1 MATALRAEQ
10 SILPRD
16 TILIDGEWRSPLRA
30 AHWKATHR
38 SQSGYGREG
47 ARIGIEQLLRPENVH
62 PPL

>member
-47 ARIGIEQLLRPENVH
+47 ARIAIEQLLRPKNVH
-62 PPL
+62 PSL